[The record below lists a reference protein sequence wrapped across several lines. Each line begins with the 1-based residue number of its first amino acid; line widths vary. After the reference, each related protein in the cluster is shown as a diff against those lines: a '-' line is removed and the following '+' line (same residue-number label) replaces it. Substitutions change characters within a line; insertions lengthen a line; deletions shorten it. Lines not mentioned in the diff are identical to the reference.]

1 MKVGDSIKIID
12 GIIDPDTGIQ
22 LDGFVGRI
30 KEYLASNLVN
40 IEWDS
45 ISLQNL
51 PDIYI
56 RSAINEGCDYLTYNI
71 EPKDLELCVARDTP
85 ADVVKMVRKLG
96 EKWDKLEI
104 FGDKAEL
111 IEEIQEGVGFW
122 DYLEEQ
128 IDFPFMATYEDE
140 YRKYED
146 RDKVKVLKI
155 DNFDDHYG
163 LLMKCK
169 IGRRQY
175 IFPLCELSANDGESE
190 QTKAAVD
197 LYREYFWNR

>member
-45 ISLQNL
+45 ISLQSL
-51 PDIYI
+51 PDTYI

-71 EPKDLELCVARDTP
+71 EPKDLELCAARDIP
-85 ADVVKMVRKLG
+85 ADIVKVARKLG
-96 EKWDKLEI
+96 EKWDNLEV
-104 FGDKAEL
+104 FGELADL
-111 IEEIQEGVGFW
+111 IETIEEEGW
-122 DYLEEQ
+122 EEYLERE
-128 IDFPFMATYEDE
+128 IIFPFMATYEDE
-140 YRKYED
+140 YRKYAD

-155 DNFDDHYG
+155 FDCDDHYG

-169 IGRRQY
+169 IGREVFH
-175 IFPLCELSANDGESE
+175 FPLCELTANDGESE

-197 LYREYFWNR
+197 LYAEYFWNR